1 MSFERE
7 SFTVMKSKVLSSVLV
22 CVASPLF
29 CETYVVTSA
38 PSSVIVYT
46 EGAKVTRNLTVEL
59 PVGRHDVILPDL
71 PPELEYQI
79 PQVTVT
85 NAVLGPVS
93 VRKDA
98 LPPLSEEETDDVVT
112 AREQLMVAQ
121 KSLADHE
128 DQEARVMS
136 AAEAAKLQIEFLKAL
151 ARNEGLSSDAGDLN
165 EVAVMVGEQTQSAR
179 LQILDAEKTVRG
191 MRETRESLEQA
202 LEEAEEAL
210 AALLTS
216 DEDRFQ
222 AAITLST
229 DTAAT
234 AELSVSYF
242 VSASWEPLYDVTLS
256 TAKTAQIGIR
266 RGAAIEQSSG
276 EDWNDVEVRLSTLT
290 VSEKLKPSSV
300 FPRKLVAVD
309 PAPPLQSL
317 DRGSVQLAEPIVEA
331 PVIVEE
337 AAAATYDGPGVTYDV
352 PARIT
357 VANDVDAARI
367 ALDTITLPAVVFA
380 RAVPLRD
387 ETAYLMARF
396 KNTTDEPFLSSNE
409 TLFSVENQFVGLSD
423 MPEILAGDEGIL
435 AFGPIEDLRLD
446 LKVLDRSDGDSGILN
461 RSNVRDEETLITVK
475 NLGDQSY
482 SLELIGQVPYSEQ
495 EELQITFTADPEP
508 SEENYDFM
516 RGVLKWDLEVRPNEE
531 IVVSVSQSIRW
542 PEDKSLE

>member
-1 MSFERE
+1 
-7 SFTVMKSKVLSSVLV
+7 MKNRVLSSVLV
-22 CVASPLF
+22 CVASPVF
-29 CETYVVTSA
+29 CETYVITSA
-38 PSSVIVYT
+38 PSSVIVYL

-59 PVGRHDVILPDL
+59 PAGRHDVVLPDL
-71 PPELEYQI
+71 PPELEYQL
-79 PQVTVT
+79 PQIAVT

-93 VRKDA
+93 VRNDA
-98 LPPLSEEETDDVVT
+98 LPPLSEEDTDDIAS
-112 AREQLMVAQ
+112 AREQLMIAQ
-121 KSLADHE
+121 TNLADHE

-136 AAEAAKLQIEFLKAL
+136 AAEAAEMQIEFLKAL

-165 EVAVMVGEQTQSAR
+165 EIAVMVGEQTKRAR
-179 LQILDAEKTVRG
+179 QQILDAEKAIRG
-191 MRETRESLEQA
+191 MLKAREV
-202 LEEAEEAL
+202 LEEAVEDAEEAL

-256 TAKTAQIGIR
+256 TAETAQISIR

-276 EDWNDVEVRLSTLT
+276 EDWNDVEVRLSTLS
-290 VSEKLKPSSV
+290 VSKKLKPSRV
-300 FPRKLVAVD
+300 FPRKVVAVD
-309 PAPPLQSL
+309 PAPPAQSL
-317 DRGSVQLAEPIVEA
+317 DRSSMLLAEPIVEA

-337 AAAATYDGPGVTYDV
+337 VAAAIYDGPGVTYDV
-352 PARIT
+352 PARLT

-367 ALDTITLPAVVFA
+367 ALDTITLPAEVFA

-396 KNTTDEPFLSSNE
+396 KNTSDEPFFASNE
-409 TLFSVENQFVGLSD
+409 TFFSVDNQFVGLSD
-423 MPEILAGDEGIL
+423 MPEIPAGDEGVL

-446 LKVLDRSDGDSGILN
+446 LEVLDRSDGDSGILN
-461 RSNVRDEETLITVK
+461 RSNVRDEETRITVT

-508 SEENYDFM
+508 TEQNYDFM
-516 RGVLKWDLEVRPNEE
+516 RGILKWELEVVPNDE
-531 IVVSVSQSIRW
+531 IVISVSQKIRW
-542 PEDKSLE
+542 PEGLLLK